1 MVKCVKIV
9 VIAILIGGLVP
20 SVSRSA
26 DYWVGP
32 RGRDLS
38 GSGGQRRPWA
48 TLQFAADRVKAGD
61 TVHVLDG
68 DYTGFYLSRGGD
80 VRSPIRFIAEGQS
93 VRITRRN
100 QKTLDGI
107 NIEGADH
114 VVVDGFVIDEMPRNG
129 IRFTHSAQST
139 IRRIRAD
146 HNRNCGVFT
155 SFCDDILIEGNT
167 TSRSIKEHGI
177 YVSNSGDRPVVRSNV
192 VFGNRSAGI
201 HFNGDASQG
210 GDGLISEALIEG
222 NIVHDNGG
230 GGASA
235 INCDGVQN
243 SIIRNNLLYNNHSSG
258 ISLFRIDGAAGST
271 RNSVI
276 NNTLVQASDSRWAL
290 NIKNQST
297 NNLVVNNILF
307 NDGPRGS
314 INVSADS
321 LSGLRSDYNIVVD
334 RFSADDGDRLLRLS
348 AWRSATGLDRHSQ
361 VSRPQDVFVNLE
373 SSDYH
378 LRDGSPAIDAAD
390 PALAPRV
397 DIEGSPRPGGA
408 RPDAGAYEAKDGKAS
423 SNR

>member
-1 MVKCVKIV
+1 METTP
-9 VIAILIGGLVP
+9 A
-20 SVSRSA
+20 
-26 DYWVGP
+26 
-32 RGRDLS
+32 
-38 GSGGQRRPWA
+38 
-48 TLQFAADRVKAGD
+48 
-61 TVHVLDG
+61 
-68 DYTGFYLSRGGD
+68 FYLSRGGD
-80 VRSPIRFIAEGQS
+80 VHAPIRFIAEGQS

-100 QKTLDGI
+100 QRTLDGI

-114 VVVDGFVIDEMPRNG
+114 IVVDGFAIDEMPRNG
-129 IRFTHSAQST
+129 NRFTHSAQST

-146 HNRNCGVFT
+146 HNRNCGIFT

-230 GGASA
+230 AGASA

-276 NNTLVQASDSRWAL
+276 NNTVVQASDSRWAV

-307 NDGPRGS
+307 NDGSRGS
-314 INVSADS
+314 INVSGDS

-334 RFSADDGDRLLRLS
+334 RFSADDGDHLLRLS
-348 AWRSATGLDRHSQ
+348 AWRSATGLDCHSQ

-390 PALAPRV
+390 PALAPRM
-397 DIEGSPRPGGA
+397 DIEGSPRPVGA
-408 RPDAGAYEAKDGKAS
+408 RPDVGVPTKQETA
-423 SNR
+423 RPVVTV